1 MSHPSPFI
9 SVTEINPN
17 DQILDC
23 RFQLSTDGANDDA
36 GFQQYLEGHIPYAQ
50 YIHLNRQLSGPV
62 ETDLRGRHPGGRHP
76 LPKIADWAETLAT
89 LGLTKTN
96 RVVVYD
102 QAVPMFAARAWWMLS
117 QSGFNVAVLDGGL
130 NAWLEAGKPIETG
143 QVAAPSATAPE
154 PLNFEWNSLYASDLQ
169 SLSAPLVD
177 ARAPERFNGSTE
189 PLDPV
194 AGHIEGAIN
203 RPFMDN
209 FSNGKLRE
217 ETDLRTDWGSLASR
231 DDVVHYC
238 GSGVTACVNVLVA
251 THLGASHRLYNGSWS
266 DWCSQL
272 S

>member
-9 SVTEINPN
+9 SINEINPN

-23 RFQLSTDGANDDA
+23 RFQLSTDGANDGA
-36 GFQQYLEGHIPYAQ
+36 GFQLYLEGHIPTAQ
-50 YIHLNRQLSGPV
+50 YVHLNRQLSGPV
-62 ETDLRGRHPGGRHP
+62 ATDTRGRHPGGRHP
-76 LPKIADWAETLAT
+76 LPQIADWATTLEA
-89 LGLTKTN
+89 LGLTKN
-96 RVVVYD
+96 KRVVVYD
-102 QAVPMFAARAWWMLS
+102 QAAPMFAARAWWMLS
-117 QSGFNVAVLDGGL
+117 QSGFHVVVLDGGF
-130 NAWLEAGKPIETG
+130 NAWRDAGEPIELGET
-143 QVAAPSATAPE
+143 ASAPTSTPE
-154 PLNFEWNSLYASDLQ
+154 KLNFEWNTLYAHDLQ
-169 SLSAPLVD
+169 SLDAPLVD
-177 ARAPERFNGSTE
+177 ARAPERFAGLTE

-217 ETDLRTDWGSLASR
+217 ESELRADWGNLLNC

-238 GSGVTACVNVLVA
+238 GSGVTACVNLLVV

-272 S
+272 N